1 MGSGGYAVPFRR
13 AVFNNM
19 HIKVAAL
26 AVGIVLWMFAKGEQ
40 EGTRLFSIPLV
51 LRNVPDGLT
60 SVEKIPDTV
69 DVLLEG
75 DNKELVRLNLWGEPY
90 AVIDMAEA
98 QADRTFRVSLS
109 PANVIIPRDANVQVV
124 EVRRP
129 RSLDLEI
136 DELIN
141 SKVAVSP
148 VVEGAPAD
156 GYYVFGRKRTLPDS
170 VFVFG
175 PARVVSELTSVST
188 ALLSIAG
195 RRSRVDAVRRIEFE
209 ERWNLH
215 AVPKEVRV
223 LVGVEGTKVTTLS
236 DVPTLFEHEL
246 GFEEATVVP
255 ETVELTLSGP
265 DHLASSLR
273 AEDVRVLVD
282 AMGLPRGTHDLV
294 PEVHVPEGIDVHGVT
309 PARVT
314 VTLK

>member
-1 MGSGGYAVPFRR
+1 VPFRR
-13 AVFNNM
+13 AIFNNM
-19 HIKVAAL
+19 HIKMAAL
-26 AVGIVLWMFAKGEQ
+26 VVGIVLWMFAKGEQ
-40 EGTRLFSIPLV
+40 EGTRLFSIPLI

-60 SVEKIPDTV
+60 NVEKIPDSI

-90 AVIDMAEA
+90 AVVDMTGA
-98 QADRTFRVSLS
+98 QAGGTFRVSLS
-109 PANVIIPRDANVQVV
+109 PANVILSRDSEVQVV
-124 EVRRP
+124 EVRDP
-129 RSLDLEI
+129 RNLDLEI

-141 SKVAVSP
+141 RRVAVSP
-148 VVEGAPAD
+148 VIEGAPAD
-156 GYYVFGRKRTLPDS
+156 GYYLLGRERSLPES

-175 PARVVSELTSVST
+175 PARVVSELTSVRT
-188 ALLSIAG
+188 VPLSIDG
-195 RRSRVDAVRRIEFE
+195 RRTRVDAVRRIEFE

-223 LVGVEGTKVTTLS
+223 LVGVEGTKIATLP

-246 GFEEATVVP
+246 GFREATVVP
-255 ETVELTLSGP
+255 ATVELTLSGP

-273 AEDVRVLVD
+273 AEDVLVLVD
-282 AMGLPRGTHDLV
+282 AMGLPRGTHELV
-294 PEVHVPEGIDVHGVT
+294 PEVHVPEGIDVEGVT

>member
-1 MGSGGYAVPFRR
+1 MPFRR
-13 AVFNNM
+13 AIFNNM
-19 HIKVAAL
+19 HIKMAAL
-26 AVGIVLWMFAKGEQ
+26 VVGIVLWMFAKGEQ
-40 EGTRLFSIPLV
+40 EGTRLFSIPLI

-60 SVEKIPDTV
+60 NVEKIPDSI

-90 AVIDMAEA
+90 AVVDMTGA
-98 QADRTFRVSLS
+98 QAGGTFRVSLS
-109 PANVIIPRDANVQVV
+109 PANVILSRDTEVQVV
-124 EVRRP
+124 EVRDP
-129 RSLDLEI
+129 RNLDLEI

-141 SKVAVSP
+141 RRVAVSP

-156 GYYVFGRKRTLPDS
+156 GYYLLGRERSLPES

-175 PARVVSELTSVST
+175 PARVVSELTSVRT
-188 ALLSIAG
+188 VPLSIDG
-195 RRSRVDAVRRIEFE
+195 RRTRVDAVRRIEFE

-223 LVGVEGTKVTTLS
+223 LVGVEGTKIATLP

-246 GFEEATVVP
+246 GFREATVVP
-255 ETVELTLSGP
+255 ATVELTLSGP

-273 AEDVRVLVD
+273 AEDVLVLVD
-282 AMGLPRGTHDLV
+282 AMGLPRGTHELV
-294 PEVHVPEGIDVHGVT
+294 PEVHVPEGIDVQGVT

>member
-1 MGSGGYAVPFRR
+1 MPFRR
-13 AVFNNM
+13 AIFNNM
-19 HIKVAAL
+19 HIKMAAL
-26 AVGIVLWMFAKGEQ
+26 VVGIVLWMFAKGEQ
-40 EGTRLFSIPLV
+40 EGTRLFSIPLI

-60 SVEKIPDTV
+60 YVEKIPDSI

-90 AVIDMAEA
+90 AVVDMAGA
-98 QADRTFRVSLS
+98 RAGGTFRVSLS
-109 PANVIIPRDANVQVV
+109 SANVVLSRDAKVQVV
-124 EVRRP
+124 EVRDP

-141 SKVAVSP
+141 RRVAVWP
-148 VVEGAPAD
+148 VIEGAPAD
-156 GYYVFGRKRTLPDS
+156 GCYLLGRERSLPES

-175 PARVVSELTSVST
+175 PARVVSELTSVRT
-188 ALLSIAG
+188 VPLSIDG
-195 RRSRVDAVRRIEFE
+195 RRNRVDAVRRIEFE

-223 LVGVEGTKVTTLS
+223 LVGVEGTKITTLP
-236 DVPTLFEHEL
+236 DVPMLFEHEL
-246 GFEEATVVP
+246 GFREATVIP
-255 ETVELTLSGP
+255 ATVELTLSGP

-273 AEDVRVLVD
+273 AEDVRVLVN
-282 AMGLPRGTHDLV
+282 AMGLPRGTHELV
-294 PEVHVPEGIDVHGVT
+294 PEVHVPERIDVQGVT

>member
-1 MGSGGYAVPFRR
+1 MPFRR
-13 AVFNNM
+13 AIFNNM
-19 HIKVAAL
+19 HIKMAAL
-26 AVGIVLWMFAKGEQ
+26 VVGIVLWMFAKGEQ
-40 EGTRLFSIPLV
+40 EGTRLFSIPLI

-60 SVEKIPDTV
+60 YVEKIPDSI

-90 AVIDMAEA
+90 AVVDMAGA
-98 QADRTFRVSLS
+98 RAGGTFRVSLS
-109 PANVIIPRDANVQVV
+109 SANVVLSRDAKVQVV
-124 EVRRP
+124 EVRDP

-141 SKVAVSP
+141 RRVAVWP
-148 VVEGAPAD
+148 VIEGAPAD
-156 GYYVFGRKRTLPDS
+156 GYYLLGRERSLPES

-175 PARVVSELTSVST
+175 PARVVSELTSVRT
-188 ALLSIAG
+188 VPLSIDG
-195 RRSRVDAVRRIEFE
+195 RRNRVDAVRRIEFE

-223 LVGVEGTKVTTLS
+223 LVGVEGTKTATLP

-246 GFEEATVVP
+246 GFREATVIP
-255 ETVELTLSGP
+255 ATVELTLSGP

-273 AEDVRVLVD
+273 AEDVRVLVN
-282 AMGLPRGTHDLV
+282 AMGLPRGTHELV

>member
-1 MGSGGYAVPFRR
+1 
-13 AVFNNM
+13 
-19 HIKVAAL
+19 
-26 AVGIVLWMFAKGEQ
+26 MFAKGEQ
-40 EGTRLFSIPLV
+40 EGARLFSIPLI

-60 SVEKIPDTV
+60 YVEKIPDSV

-90 AVIDMAEA
+90 AVVDMTGARA
-98 QADRTFRVSLS
+98 GGTFRVSLS
-109 PANVIIPRDANVQVV
+109 PANVVLSHDAEVQVV
-124 EVRRP
+124 EVRDP

-141 SKVAVSP
+141 RKVAVSP
-148 VVEGAPAD
+148 VIEGAPAD
-156 GYYVFGRKRTLPDS
+156 GYYLLGRERSLPES

-175 PARVVSELTSVST
+175 PARVVSELTSVRT
-188 ALLSIAG
+188 VPLSIDG

-223 LVGVEGTKVTTLS
+223 LVGVEGTKIATLP

-246 GFEEATVVP
+246 GFREATVVP
-255 ETVELTLSGP
+255 ATVELTLSGP
-265 DHLASSLR
+265 DHLVSSLR
-273 AEDVRVLVD
+273 AEDVLVLVD
-282 AMGLPRGTHDLV
+282 AMGLPRGTHELV
-294 PEVHVPEGIDVHGVT
+294 PEVHVPEGIDVRGVT

>member
-1 MGSGGYAVPFRR
+1 MPFRR
-13 AVFNNM
+13 AIFNNM
-19 HIKVAAL
+19 HIKMAAL
-26 AVGIVLWMFAKGEQ
+26 VVGIVLWMFAKGEQ
-40 EGTRLFSIPLV
+40 EGTRLFSIPLI

-60 SVEKIPDTV
+60 NVEKIPDSI

-90 AVIDMAEA
+90 AVVDMTGA
-98 QADRTFRVSLS
+98 QAGGTFRVSLS
-109 PANVIIPRDANVQVV
+109 PANVVLPGDAKVQVV
-124 EVRRP
+124 EVRDP

-141 SKVAVSP
+141 RKIAVSP
-148 VVEGAPAD
+148 VIEGAPAD
-156 GYYVFGRKRTLPDS
+156 GFYLLGRERSLPES

-175 PARVVSELTSVST
+175 AARVVSELTSVRT
-188 ALLSIAG
+188 APLSIDG
-195 RRSRVDAVRRIEFE
+195 RRNRVDAVRRIEFE

-223 LVGVEGTKVTTLS
+223 LVGVEGTKIATLP

-246 GFEEATVVP
+246 GFREATVIP
-255 ETVELTLSGP
+255 ATVELTLSGP

-282 AMGLPRGTHDLV
+282 AMGLPRGTHELV

>member
-1 MGSGGYAVPFRR
+1 MPFRR
-13 AVFNNM
+13 AIFNNM
-19 HIKVAAL
+19 HIKIAAL
-26 AVGIVLWMFAKGEQ
+26 VVGIVLWMFAKGEQ

-51 LRNVPDGLT
+51 LRNVPEGLT
-60 SVEKIPDTV
+60 NVEKIRDSI

-90 AVIDMAEA
+90 ALVDMTGA
-98 QADRTFRVSLS
+98 QAGGTFRVSLS
-109 PANVIIPRDANVQVV
+109 PANVVLSRDAKVQVV
-124 EVRRP
+124 EVRDP

-141 SKVAVSP
+141 KKVAVSP
-148 VVEGAPAD
+148 VIEGAPAD
-156 GYYVFGRKRTLPDS
+156 GYYLLGRERSLPES

-175 PARVVSELTSVST
+175 PARVVSELTSVRT
-188 ALLSIAG
+188 VPLSIDG
-195 RRSRVDAVRRIEFE
+195 RRTRVDAVRRIEFE

-223 LVGVEGTKVTTLS
+223 LVGVEGTKIATLP

-246 GFEEATVVP
+246 GFREATVVP
-255 ETVELTLSGP
+255 ATVELTLSGP

-273 AEDVRVLVD
+273 AEDVLVLVD
-282 AMGLPRGTHDLV
+282 AMGLPRGTHELV
-294 PEVHVPEGIDVHGVT
+294 PEVHVPEGIDVQGVT

>member
-1 MGSGGYAVPFRR
+1 VPFRR
-13 AVFNNM
+13 AIFNNM
-19 HIKVAAL
+19 HIKMAAL
-26 AVGIVLWMFAKGEQ
+26 VVGIVLWMFAKGEQ
-40 EGTRLFSIPLV
+40 EGTRLFSIPLI

-60 SVEKIPDTV
+60 NVEKIPDSI

-90 AVIDMAEA
+90 AVVDMTGA
-98 QADRTFRVSLS
+98 QAGGTFRVSLS
-109 PANVIIPRDANVQVV
+109 PANVILSRDTEVQVV
-124 EVRRP
+124 EVRDP
-129 RSLDLEI
+129 RNLDLEI

-141 SKVAVSP
+141 RRVAVSP
-148 VVEGAPAD
+148 VIEGAPAD
-156 GYYVFGRKRTLPDS
+156 GYYLLGRERSLPES

-175 PARVVSELTSVST
+175 PARVVSELTSVRT
-188 ALLSIAG
+188 VPLSIDG
-195 RRSRVDAVRRIEFE
+195 RRTRVDAVRRIEFE

-223 LVGVEGTKVTTLS
+223 LVGVEGTKIATLP

-246 GFEEATVVP
+246 GFREATVVP
-255 ETVELTLSGP
+255 ATVELTLSGP

-273 AEDVRVLVD
+273 AEDVLVLVD
-282 AMGLPRGTHDLV
+282 AMGLPRGTHELV
-294 PEVHVPEGIDVHGVT
+294 PEVHVPEGIDVEGVT

>member
-1 MGSGGYAVPFRR
+1 MPFRR
-13 AVFNNM
+13 AIFNNM
-19 HIKVAAL
+19 HIKMAAL
-26 AVGIVLWMFAKGEQ
+26 VVGIVLWMFAKGEQ
-40 EGTRLFSIPLV
+40 EGTRLFSIPLI

-60 SVEKIPDTV
+60 NVEKIPDSI

-90 AVIDMAEA
+90 AVVDMTGA
-98 QADRTFRVSLS
+98 QAGGTFRVSLS
-109 PANVIIPRDANVQVV
+109 PANVILSRDTEVQVV
-124 EVRRP
+124 EVRDP
-129 RSLDLEI
+129 RNLDLEI

-141 SKVAVSP
+141 RRVAVSP

-156 GYYVFGRKRTLPDS
+156 GYYLLGRERSLPES

-175 PARVVSELTSVST
+175 PARVVSELTSVRT
-188 ALLSIAG
+188 VPLSIDG
-195 RRSRVDAVRRIEFE
+195 RRNRVDAVRRIEFE

-223 LVGVEGTKVTTLS
+223 LVGVEGTKIATLP

-246 GFEEATVVP
+246 GFREATVVP
-255 ETVELTLSGP
+255 ATVELTLSGP

-273 AEDVRVLVD
+273 AEDVLVLVD
-282 AMGLPRGTHDLV
+282 AMGLPRGTHELV
-294 PEVHVPEGIDVHGVT
+294 PEVHVPEGIDVQGVT

>member
-1 MGSGGYAVPFRR
+1 MPFRR
-13 AVFNNM
+13 AIFNNM

-26 AVGIVLWMFAKGEQ
+26 IVGGVLWMFAKGEQ
-40 EGTRLFSIPLV
+40 EGSRLFSIPLI
-51 LRNVPDGLT
+51 LRNVPEGLT
-60 SVEKIPDTV
+60 TVEKIPDSI

-75 DNKELVRLNLWGEPY
+75 DNKDLVRLNLWGEPY
-90 AVIDMAEA
+90 AVIDMTGA
-98 QADRTFRVSLS
+98 QADLTFRVSLS
-109 PANVIIPRDANVQVV
+109 PANVFLPRDAEVQVV
-124 EVRRP
+124 EVRHP
-129 RSLDLEI
+129 RNLDLEI

-141 SKVAVSP
+141 SRIAVSP
-148 VVEGAPAD
+148 AVEGAPAD
-156 GYYVFGRKRTLPDS
+156 GYYVVGAERTLPDS

-175 PARVVSELTSVST
+175 PARVVSELTSVRT
-188 ALLSIAG
+188 APLSIDG
-195 RRSRVDAVRRIEFE
+195 RRNRVDAVRRIEFE

-223 LVGVEGTKVTTLS
+223 LVGVEGTKVTTLPG
-236 DVPTLFEHEL
+236 VPTLFEHEL

-273 AEDVRVLVD
+273 AEDVVVRVD
-282 AMGLPRGTHDLV
+282 AMGLPRGTHELV
-294 PEVHVPEGIDVHGVT
+294 PEVHVPEGIDVQGVT